1 MGTDHDRGD
10 GARRFSRIRLIA
22 VSGAMALT
30 AGIAIEGASAQAGP
44 VFTAPVPA
52 LTIGHASTAFVY
64 PFGLAWDPT
73 VSNGTPGGSLLATDY
88 TNYNIKRFGAD
99 GAYMTSYSQAPIHEQ
114 PSSVAVNPTNGDY
127 VVAFAFDGYG
137 YEQFSS
143 TGSLECTANIGMA
156 AWYAPYITVNAAGDV
171 FLVQSTNLA
180 PSGPNVVYM
189 FDNKCNQLPQGS
201 FPVSTGTNCGSVGGT
216 NPVAPQFGIIR
227 GIDVDSQG
235 NVYVNDVTNQCVQ
248 VFTSSGVFEGAFGNK
263 TFSPKLTP
271 KTGLSLDTRGL
282 GIDRTND
289 VVYIADNSRQKV
301 DAINFKLNTT
311 GPHAGQYKAGSAT
324 YAGTIGTAEATAG
337 GTCTGQGV
345 LDGPRDIAVGPNGT
359 LYVSDYT
366 CWTIDTFNPLFATT
380 APGGWLNQVPDPSLP
395 PPPGGFNG
403 ATGIAVSPDGTSL
416 YVADTFNERIEQFSG
431 LKGAGPG
438 TFVQQWGTRQPNL
451 AGSYSLDYPRGVAVD
466 PATNNVWV
474 SDTRS
479 GFIKEFTTSLG
490 PPATVAADTAFGGQ
504 GFAPGVFFYSDGIAV
519 APLPGSTITGNA
531 LYIPDSGAGYF
542 EVTDQT
548 DTVQAMFP
556 CGIVT
561 STPTVI
567 TGCPTDTVVIDSNGP
582 TDPYNGDPIIYA
594 PSINQGWVDVFA
606 LVPNPAPSPTNPFPY
621 VPVPVQVGTSPIGTI
636 GSTFGTLSSP
646 YGVAVYGTTL
656 YVTQENANEVSEF
669 STVDGSYLGSWSSW
683 IDPIT
688 HKAMTF
694 NKPMGI
700 AVDSSGDIYVVDHG
714 NNRVDVFTP

>member
-1 MGTDHDRGD
+1 MGTEHDRGD
-10 GARRFSRIRLIA
+10 GGRRFSRIRLIA

-52 LTIGHASTAFVY
+52 LTIGHANTAFVY

-73 VSNGTPGGSLLATDY
+73 VSDSTDPGVGSLLATDY

-99 GAYMTSYSQAPIHEQ
+99 GTYMTSYSQAPIHEQ

-156 AWYAPYITVNAAGDV
+156 AWYAPYITVNSAGDV

-366 CWTIDTFNPLFATT
+366 CWTVDTFNPLFATI
-380 APGGWLNQVPDPSLP
+380 APGGWLNQVPDPSVP
-395 PPPGGFNG
+395 PPPGGFNDPSG
-403 ATGIAVSPDGTSL
+403 VAVSPDGTAI
-416 YVADTFNERIEQFSG
+416 YVTDTFNERMEEFTG
-431 LKGAGPG
+431 LKGTVPG
-438 TFVQQWGTRQPNL
+438 TFVQQWGSRQPNL

-466 PATNNVWV
+466 PTNGNVWV

-479 GFIKEFTTSLG
+479 GYIKEFTTSAG
-490 PPATVAADTAFGGQ
+490 PPATVTAGTSFGGQ
-504 GFAPGVFFYSDGIAV
+504 GFAPGQFFYSDGIAV
-519 APLPGSTITGNA
+519 AAAPPGDPFGGEA
-531 LYIPDSGAGYF
+531 LYIPDSGIGYF
-542 EVTDQT
+542 QVTDEAG
-548 DTVQAMFP
+548 TVLAEFP

-561 STPTVI
+561 SVPQVI
-567 TGCPTDTVVIDSNGP
+567 TGCPTAAVDSSGV
-582 TDPYNGDPIIYA
+582 IYA
-594 PSINQGWVDVFA
+594 PSINQGVVDVFT
-606 LVPNPAPSPTNPFPY
+606 PNGLFPPTY
-621 VPVPVQVGTSPIGTI
+621 TETTI
-636 GSTFGTLSSP
+636 GASFGTLNAP
-646 YGVAVYGTTL
+646 FGVAVLGTTL
-656 YVTQENANEVSEF
+656 YVTQQNANEVSEF
-669 STVDGSYLGSWSSW
+669 STVDGSYLGSWSTW
-683 IDPIT
+683 IDPTT

-694 NKPMGI
+694 NKPQGI

>member
-1 MGTDHDRGD
+1 MGTEHDRGD
-10 GARRFSRIRLIA
+10 GGRRFSRIRLIA

-52 LTIGHASTAFVY
+52 LTIGHANTAFVY

-73 VSNGTPGGSLLATDY
+73 VSDSTDPGVGSLLATDY

-99 GAYMTSYSQAPIHEQ
+99 GTYMTSYSQAPIHEQ

-156 AWYAPYITVNAAGDV
+156 AWYAPYITVNSAGDV

-189 FDNKCNQLPQGS
+189 FDNKCNQLPQVS

-248 VFTSSGVFEGAFGNK
+248 VFTSSGVFEGSFGNK

-311 GPHAGQYKAGSAT
+311 GPHTGQYKPGSAT
-324 YAGTIGTAEATAG
+324 FAGTIGTSESSVG

-366 CWTIDTFNPLFATT
+366 CWTIDTFNPLYATT
-380 APGGWLNQVPDPSLP
+380 APGAWLNQVPDPSVP

-403 ATGIAVSPDGTSL
+403 PTGIAVSPDGTSI
-416 YVADTFNERIEQFSG
+416 YVADTFNERIEQFTG
-431 LKGAGPG
+431 LKGTVPG
-438 TFVQQWGTRQPNL
+438 TFVQQWGSRQPNL
-451 AGSYSLDYPRGVAVD
+451 DGSFSLDYPRGVAVD

-490 PPATVAADTAFGGQ
+490 PPATVTAGTSFGSQGISPGQ
-504 GFAPGVFFYSDGIAV
+504 FFYSDGIAV
-519 APLPGSTITGNA
+519 APAPVGTSGEA
-531 LYIPDSGAGYF
+531 LYIPDSGVGYF
-542 EVTDQT
+542 QVTDQAG
-548 DTVQAMFP
+548 DVLAEFP

-561 STPTVI
+561 GTPTVI
-567 TGCPTDTVVIDSNGP
+567 TGCPTAAVTFDSL
-582 TDPYNGDPIIYA
+582 GDPLIFA
-594 PSINQGWVDVFA
+594 PSINQGWVDEFA
-606 LVPNPAPSPTNPFPY
+606 VVPNPGIPDYPFPY
-621 VPVPVQVGTSPIGTI
+621 VGEQIATI
-636 GSTFGTLSSP
+636 GSTAPGGTLRSP
-646 YGVAVYGTTL
+646 DGVAVSGTTL
-656 YVTQENANEVSEF
+656 YVTQEDANEVSEF
-669 STVDGSYLGSWSSW
+669 STIDGSYLGSWSSW
-683 IDPIT
+683 TNPTT
-688 HKAMTF
+688 HKTMAF

-700 AVDSSGDIYVVDHG
+700 AVDNAGDIYVVDHG
-714 NNRVDVFTP
+714 NDRVDVFS